1 LLPRSLLVA
10 SVERSGGDLE
20 PRYFNERDLPWLD
33 LLIAEYAG
41 GRGVSRRE
49 LRGRVRRGL
58 SLASPRV
65 KRQIA
70 TLVLD
75 RWVSHRVDAPVAPR
89 RARYELFSA
98 AAARLESRETVM
110 NAVASKLG
118 ISFEQLERSLFA
130 DLSDERVMNAL
141 PEGLDAP
148 RLSIESNLSIVGSL
162 VARASEVTIRGF
174 GGVDALARHARDR
187 GLICRAE
194 TLAMRGER
202 QGLALTLSG
211 PFSIFRH
218 TEVYGRALA
227 SLVPRLAWCDTYEL
241 SAECVLEPT
250 SPPYS
255 LRVKSSDPL
264 GLGRDLERAS
274 LPLEERF
281 QRDFGRRAHE
291 FELSNDPEPISAGG
305 SLFFPHFELRRRT
318 APEDRFWL
326 EFIGFW
332 TRASLEERLG
342 SLRAAGVERLVLC
355 VDDAKACDQ
364 VEPAPDP
371 RVVRFRKRLEPERL
385 LAALSGLE
393 RA

>member
-1 LLPRSLLVA
+1 MLPRSLLVA

-20 PRYFNERDLPWLD
+20 PRYLTERDHPWLE
-33 LLIAEYAG
+33 LLIAEYAAG
-41 GRGVSRRE
+41 CGVSRRE

-70 TLVLD
+70 VLVLD
-75 RWVSHRVDAPVAPR
+75 RWVSHRVEAPVAPR
-89 RARYELFSA
+89 AARFELFSA
-98 AAARLESRETVM
+98 ATGRLEPREVVM
-110 NAVASKLG
+110 SAVASKLG
-118 ISFEQLERSLFA
+118 IAFDQLERALFA

-148 RLSIESNLSIVGSL
+148 RLAIESNLGIVGSL
-162 VARASEVTIRGF
+162 VARASEVKLRAF
-174 GGVDALARHARDR
+174 GGVEALARHARDR

-194 TLAMRGER
+194 ALPPRGELE
-202 QGLALTLSG
+202 GLSLSLSG

-227 SLVPRLAWCDTYEL
+227 SLVPRLAWCDSYEL

-255 LRVKSSDPL
+255 LRVTSAAPL

-281 QRDFGRRAHE
+281 QRDFARRARE
-291 FELSNDPEPISAGG
+291 FELSSDPAPISAGG
-305 SLFFPHFELRRRT
+305 SLFFPHFELRRRG
-318 APEDRFWL
+318 APEDAYFL

-332 TRASLEERLG
+332 TRASLEERLA
-342 SLRAAGVERLVLC
+342 SLRAAGVERLLLC
-355 VDDAKACDQ
+355 VDDARACDQ
-364 VEPAPDP
+364 GEPAPDP

-385 LAALSGLE
+385 LQALSSLD

>member
-1 LLPRSLLVA
+1 LLPRSLLAA
-10 SVERSGGDLE
+10 SVERSGGELL
-20 PRYFNERDLPWLD
+20 PRYVTERDHPWLE
-33 LLIAEYAG
+33 LLIAEYAAG
-41 GRGVSRRE
+41 CGVSRRE

-75 RWVSHRVDAPVAPR
+75 RWVSHRVEAPVAPR
-89 RARYELFSA
+89 SVRYELFGA
-98 AAARLESRETVM
+98 ASGRLEPREVVM
-110 NAVASKLG
+110 SAVAAKFE
-118 ISFEQLERSLFA
+118 ISFDQLERSLFA

-148 RLSIESNLSIVGSL
+148 RLAIESNLSIIGSL

-174 GGVDALARHARDR
+174 GGVEALARHARDR

-194 TLAMRGER
+194 SLPANGEQ
-202 QGLALTLSG
+202 QGLSLELSG

-227 SLVPRLAWCDTYEL
+227 SLVPRLAWCDAYEL

-255 LRVKSSDPL
+255 LRVRSSDPL
-264 GLGRDLERAS
+264 GLGRDLERAA

-281 QRDFGRRAHE
+281 QRDFGRRGRE
-291 FELSNDPEPISAGG
+291 FELSNDPAPISAGG
-305 SLFFPHFELRRRT
+305 ALFFPHFELRRRS
-318 APEDRFWL
+318 APEERFWV
-326 EFIGFW
+326 EFAGFW
-332 TRASLEERLG
+332 TRASLDERLG
-342 SLRAAGVERLVLC
+342 ALRAAGVERLVLC
-355 VDDAKACDQ
+355 VDDARACDQ
-364 VEPAPDP
+364 GEPAPDP

-385 LAALSGLE
+385 LAALSGLS
-393 RA
+393 RT